1 MSGSPE
7 RITSPGN
14 ELVRRARALRQRK
27 AREEQGAL
35 LVEGIRPVWQA
46 LDHHATVEVIFLAPD
61 LLNSDAARAATARA
75 ADQGVRVVEVSSAVF
90 GRLADHEHPSGLAA
104 IVRAPRHSLAD
115 LAVPPTGVLI
125 ALHEVGN
132 PGNLGTILRTLDA
145 ISGTALITIGDSTDP
160 HHPTAVKAS
169 MGTVFSVPTVHFDR
183 AGELLAWACGRG
195 ITVIGATERAARTHW
210 EQPPIPPCLLL
221 LGHEGRGLPP
231 DVLAACDQ
239 QVRIPMA
246 GTAGSLNLAVAAGI
260 LLYEARRARWVKG
273 VASEEGN

>member
-27 AREEQGAL
+27 AREDQGAL

-46 LDHHATVEVIFLAPD
+46 LDHHAAVEVIFLAPD
-61 LLNSDAARAATARA
+61 LLSSDAARTAAARA
-75 ADQGVRVVEVSSAVF
+75 AAGGIRVVEVSGAVF
-90 GRLADHEHPSGLAA
+90 GRLAEHEHPSGLAA
-104 IVRAPRHSLAD
+104 IVRAPRHVLAD
-115 LAVPPTGVLI
+115 VVVPPTGVLI

-145 ISGTALITIGDSTDP
+145 IGGTALITIGESTDP

-169 MGTVFSVPTVHFDR
+169 MGTLFSVPTLHLDR
-183 AGELLAWACGRG
+183 AGDLLAWARARG
-195 ITVIGATERAARTHW
+195 ITVIGASERAARTHW
-210 EQPPIPPCLLL
+210 EQPPIPPCLLF

-231 DVLAACDQ
+231 EVLDACDQ

-260 LLYEARRARWVKG
+260 LLYETRRVQWVKG
-273 VASEEGN
+273 AACE